1 MMSKNKKLDVD
12 ALVKGRLSIDIL
24 TLAGFV
30 DIPDKKQALHP
41 SRYFKALF
49 LPKLKAKG
57 LSDMD
62 IFTHL
67 GIPELL
73 YLDFLGEKVS
83 ITSGFANKLEALTG
97 MRAEFWL
104 RAQGKFDVLTEDKSA
119 VLNVKAESDELIK
132 QSDSSELQEKLKVSK
147 IAGAAKGILS
157 HIKANQSISD
167 EESILQAIERVVE
180 EKKSSK
186 NDKS

>member
-1 MMSKNKKLDVD
+1 MSKNEKLDID
-12 ALVKGRLSIDIL
+12 ALVEGLLSLDEL

-30 DIPDKKQALHP
+30 DVPYKKQALHP

-62 IFTHL
+62 IFTRL
-67 GIPELL
+67 GIPEQL

-104 RAQGKFDVLTEDKSA
+104 RAQGKFDVLTADKSA

-167 EESILQAIERVVE
+167 EESILQAIERAVE
-180 EKKSSK
+180 DKNSSK